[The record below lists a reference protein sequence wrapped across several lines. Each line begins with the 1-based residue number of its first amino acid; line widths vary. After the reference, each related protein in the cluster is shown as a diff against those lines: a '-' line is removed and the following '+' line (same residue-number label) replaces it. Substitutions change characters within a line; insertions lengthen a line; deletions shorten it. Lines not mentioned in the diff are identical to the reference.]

1 MEYDAAQ
8 KGGEIKRKLEDV
20 ETFSKSVIFSP
31 YSLLKYFQIFFY
43 LFVLLLIDQRY
54 LARWT
59 MSIMCL

>member
-31 YSLLKYFQIFFY
+31 YSLLKYFQNFFY